1 MSLIKHTHLQKNGTG
16 HTSPVGNSSDKKIS
30 DFPVDECVREN
41 PKKLS
46 EFDLLS
52 HHQSDALACLG
63 VLLSDL
69 ESRLS
74 PVLYSDEDT
83 RSIDQ
88 SIGMLDFDVRTE
100 LGRNSAHHLHLTECL
115 NLRVKLLIARLGV

>member
-1 MSLIKHTHLQKNGTG
+1 M
-16 HTSPVGNSSDKKIS
+16 
-30 DFPVDECVREN
+30 REN
-41 PKKLS
+41 PKKPS

-52 HHQSDALACLG
+52 RHQSDALTCLG
-63 VLLSDL
+63 DLLSDL

-83 RSIDQ
+83 KSIDQ

-100 LGRNSAHHLHLTECL
+100 LGRNSAHHLYLTECL